1 MTIQEDFKQVPH
13 ETEAAPHEFGF
24 ILTLGTPITIPVTAR
39 TKHTFAVGTAGI
51 VMAAGKDRNH
61 LVWYDV
67 AFEGMKTTLR
77 VYANSK
83 HTIQKI
89 SWPKQEVPVDGE
101 ETAQQ

>member
-1 MTIQEDFKQVPH
+1 MDQQSDFQP
-13 ETEAAPHEFGF
+13 APHEFGF
-24 ILTLGTPITIPVTAR
+24 ILTLGSPITIPVTAK
-39 TKHTFAVGTAGI
+39 TKHTFAVGTAGL
-51 VMAAGKDRNH
+51 VMAAGRDRRR

-67 AFEGMKTTLR
+67 AFEGMKNTLR

-101 ETAQQ
+101 EAQQ